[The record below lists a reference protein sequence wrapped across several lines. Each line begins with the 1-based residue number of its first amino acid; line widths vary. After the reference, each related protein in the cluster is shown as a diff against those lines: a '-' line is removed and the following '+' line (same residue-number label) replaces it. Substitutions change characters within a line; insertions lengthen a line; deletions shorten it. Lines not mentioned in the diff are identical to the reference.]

1 MIALA
6 RHLYR
11 RLNPG
16 LVLIS
21 PPLLYAVILLAV
33 PVAAVVALS
42 FWSQDY
48 LEIQRD
54 LTFVNYQTA
63 WTGHVYQALMLRS
76 IKIALLVS
84 IATVLLAFPMAYFLS
99 FHVADRR
106 KPLWLFL
113 ITIPFWTSYLV
124 RIFLWK
130 VILGYNGV
138 INGSLTA
145 LGLVDEP
152 LRFILY
158 NQAAVVMTLSHAWV
172 PFAVL
177 PIYVALEKIDRS
189 LLEVAEDLG
198 DGHLR
203 RFCRITLPLAMPGV
217 IAATLIV
224 FIPTVGDYI
233 TPNLVGGPN
242 GLMIANMIEV
252 QFKKAN
258 NEPLGAALALTAM
271 ALVGAIALLLVW
283 ATRKYLRVPT

>member
-63 WTGHVYQALMLRS
+63 WTGHVYQTLMLRS

-203 RFCRITLPLAMPGV
+203 RFFRITLPLAMPGV

-271 ALVGAIALLLVW
+271 ALVGTIALLLVW
-283 ATRKYLRVPT
+283 ATRKYLRVPS

>member
-99 FHVADRR
+99 FHVADHR